1 MKNTY
6 RYNIFLKG
14 KIEQRLAR
22 EDFCKKKYVWYEN
35 EQTILENILRKF
47 LLLPTTSPLLVYC
60 RSINIFLAIF
70 LLQAILDFLQ
80 DGGFPQRPSA
90 LEKDDHLDQRWEKI
104 KQNLDFSID
113 ASNLCLYDVL
123 TELFL
128 CCTYVRRCQI
138 LGGASNRAREDTK
151 SVLKSLG
158 RNGIR

>member
-1 MKNTY
+1 MEK
-6 RYNIFLKG
+6 RS
-14 KIEQRLAR
+14 AR
-22 EDFCKKKYVWYEN
+22 EDFCQKKRMIRER
-35 EQTILENILRKF
+35 TNIIGEHIAQVSSSSNNL
-47 LLLPTTSPLLVYC
+47 PLLVYC
-60 RSINIFLAIF
+60 RSINIFLAVF